1 VSKLDDTSN
10 FLQLY
15 LHHCGKS
22 EVPPQWH
29 YWAAMSVLAAS
40 VADRVW
46 IQADDA
52 RKVRCNLYVMLV
64 GPSGSGK
71 EHAITRAAK
80 LAHEGGGEIINLY
93 AGRATRQ
100 HILDKLGKGVKSQ
113 EGVTLIANS
122 KLYLVTEEL
131 GSSLRTGEHGWELI
145 SFMTELYIPPP
156 YPYHDGTRTAGQV
169 TLMDPLLNW
178 LAGSTEQWLKRVVP
192 TDAMEG
198 GFFPRIVTVRGQR
211 DHAHRYPKI
220 LLPDDYQEVRDHLLW
235 RVSGYTWLQGPMCL
249 TAEAALRREQWYR
262 EVAAP
267 TATESD
273 PVFNR
278 RDEMIHRFAA
288 LHALADYQALQRTP
302 TVPPPIELAHVDSA
316 IESWEWVM
324 GEVPK
329 TLRLSKVTPKAEMVE
344 YVRGVIQRLQRVARS
359 ELLRKVGGRGITARE
374 LDECLSTLIQRE
386 EVSRSEVE
394 GPYLRKRETYTWE
407 G

>member
-1 VSKLDDTSN
+1 MRELDRTSN
-10 FLQLY
+10 FLRLY
-15 LHHCGKS
+15 LHHCGHS
-22 EVPPQWH
+22 EIPAQWH

-46 IQADDA
+46 VQADDA
-52 RKVRCNLYVMLV
+52 RRVRCNLYVMLV

-71 EHAITRAAK
+71 EHAITKAAK
-80 LAHEGGGEIINLY
+80 LAHEGGGDIINLY

-100 HILDKLGKGVKSQ
+100 HILDRLGKGVQ
-113 EGVTLIANS
+113 AADGTTLLTNS

-156 YPYHDGTRTAGQV
+156 YPYRDGTRTSGQIV
-169 TLMDPLLNW
+169 LIDPLLNW

-211 DHAHRYPKI
+211 DHATRHPKI
-220 LLPDDYQEVRDHLLW
+220 RLPEDVEEVREHLLW
-235 RVSGYTWLQGPMCL
+235 RISGYTWLQGAMSL
-249 TAEAALRREQWYR
+249 TPDAATRREQWYMD
-262 EVAAP
+262 VPPP
-267 TATESD
+267 TTVESD

-288 LHALADYQALQRTP
+288 LHALADCEAVPQVP
-302 TVPPPIELAHVDSA
+302 SVPPNIELKHVESA
-316 IESWEWVM
+316 IESWEWIM

-329 TLRLSKVTPKAEMVE
+329 TLRLSKVTPRAEMVE
-344 YVRGVIQRLQRVARS
+344 YVRELLQREQQMDRS
-359 ELLRKVGGRGITARE
+359 ALLRKVGGRGMVAKD
-374 LDECLSTLIQRE
+374 LDDCLTTLIQGE
-386 EVSRSEVE
+386 EVEWKECE
-394 GPYLRKRETYTWE
+394 GRLGKRKVVYWWTS
-407 G
+407 